1 MPRET
6 SPTDT
11 SFSAL
16 MQRVRAGDPEAA
28 ELLVRTYEPDIR
40 RAIRVRMVD
49 SRLRRLLDSMDV
61 CQSILGNFFVRAA
74 AGQFD
79 VETPDQLLK
88 LLVTMARNR
97 ITDWARRG
105 LTDKRDGRRD
115 VALDA
120 LGDSTVAPPAD
131 TPTPSAVVSNRELL
145 VELQRRLTPDERQIV
160 QWRSD
165 GESWADIGARLGS
178 QANSVRMRLVRA
190 LDRVSAELK
199 LGESFHL

>member
-105 LTDKRDGRRD
+105 LAEKRDGRRD

-120 LGDSTVAPPAD
+120 LGDSAVAPPAD
-131 TPTPSAVVSNRELL
+131 TPTPSAVVANRELL
-145 VELQRRLTPDERQIV
+145 GELQRRLTPDERQIV
-160 QWRSD
+160 QWRSE
-165 GESWADIGARLGS
+165 GESWAQIAERFGA
-178 QANSVRMRLVRA
+178 QANSVRMRLMRA
-190 LDRVSAELK
+190 LDRVSDELK
-199 LGESFHL
+199 LGESINL